1 MRTVRFAIV
10 GCGKITERL
19 ALPQLAHNRHA
30 AVAALIDINRT
41 SALRM
46 ARQFHIDQ
54 RLVWT
59 SWRRMLRYAD
69 VDAVAVN
76 VPNAL
81 HAEIAVAA
89 LEAGKHVLVEKPI
102 ATTLADADAMIAAA
116 RRHRRV
122 LMVEQ
127 TQRFD
132 PAHETAHRLL
142 RAGAIGA
149 IREVRGRLGHAGP
162 QYWAGT
168 TKTWLT
174 DRRLSGGGALMD
186 VGAHIV
192 DLLRWFSGKRIRR
205 LCCRTS
211 TLHKRLKVEE
221 AAAAILEFEDGTLG
235 AFDASWTTQPYEIS
249 TVCYGDRGTLRTSFG
264 RGPRVA
270 LELSRRRGDPNQF
283 DRPVQYPKVPD
294 GSRQGGAYAA
304 FIRSIRTSTPPLI
317 SGAEGRATLEVLL
330 AAYESAKTRRWVE
343 LTTGRA

>member
-1 MRTVRFAIV
+1 MRTVRFGIV

-41 SALRM
+41 NALRM
-46 ARQFHIDQ
+46 ARHFQIDR

-59 SWRRMLRYAD
+59 SWHRMLRHAD

-102 ATTLADADAMIAAA
+102 ATTLTDADAMIAAA

-149 IREVRGRLGHAGP
+149 VREVRGRLGHAGP

-168 TKTWLT
+168 TRTWLI

-205 LCCRTS
+205 VCCRMS
-211 TLHKRLKVEE
+211 MRPGSHVEDN
-221 AAAAILEFEDGTLG
+221 AAALFECDDGVVG
-235 AFDASWTTQPYEIS
+235 AFEASWITQPYEVS
-249 TVCYGDRGTLRTSFG
+249 TACYGTRGIVRTSFG

-283 DRPVQYPKVPD
+283 DRPVRYPAVPST
-294 GSRQGGAYAA
+294 SRQGGAYAA
-304 FIRSIRTSTPPLI
+304 FIRSIRTGTPPPI

-330 AAYESAKTRRWVE
+330 AAYESAKTHRWVE
-343 LTTGRA
+343 LPRGRA